1 MPRPADLISRLAKR
15 GASVRLDELVAEAA
29 EIRRA
34 FPELR
39 ATTTSRDGKQPKRR
53 RRTFTDAEKAAISKR
68 MKAYW
73 AKRRQNG

>member
-1 MPRPADLISRLAKR
+1 MSRLAKR
-15 GASVRLDELVAEAA
+15 GASVRLDELIAEAA
-29 EIRRA
+29 EIHRA
-34 FPELR
+34 FSELR
-39 ATTTSRDGKQPKRR
+39 GTMSSRGGKRPKRR

>member
-1 MPRPADLISRLAKR
+1 MSRLAKR

-29 EIRRA
+29 EIHRA

-39 ATTTSRDGKQPKRR
+39 TMSSRGGTQPKRR
-53 RRTFTDAEKAAISKR
+53 RRTFTDAEKEAISKR